1 MGYAGASVCEGLINN
16 DSLHS
21 NTYNVSPVCVNV
33 GYYSTTNQ
41 IKEKATPL
49 QYSLAL
55 VNSLES
61 LQVIEK
67 LCYNVIVSPKEA
79 KYRRVK
85 LQNPKIDAAL
95 VKVPRALEAME
106 LLGWKKQVCCCL
118 LKLV

>member
-1 MGYAGASVCEGLINN
+1 VYDRCVLIYINI
-16 DSLHS
+16 
-21 NTYNVSPVCVNV
+21 

-85 LQNPKIDAAL
+85 LQNAKIDAAL
-95 VKVPRALEAME
+95 VKVPHALEAME
-106 LLGWKKQVCCCL
+106 LLGWKKQVCVAACRFWFNDS
-118 LKLV
+118 VEI